1 MSKIDPSATIYS
13 WVMNNHWHTNYRAE
27 QEGETEFRYAL
38 RLHAAYDQTAAA
50 HFGMES
56 TEPLIAAPASRR
68 TALKPLVEISSGP
81 ILITSLLP
89 SADGKALLLR
99 LFNTSES
106 QAQASLKWNKTPKAI
121 FVSDLSGLAGN
132 SAGSEI
138 AMAPYEV
145 RTLRAEL
152 K

>member
-1 MSKIDPSATIYS
+1 M
-13 WVMNNHWHTNYRAE
+13 
-27 QEGETEFRYAL
+27 
-38 RLHAAYDQTAAA
+38 
-50 HFGMES
+50 
-56 TEPLIAAPASRR
+56 
-68 TALKPLVEISSGP
+68 EISSGP